1 MRLVV
6 LGWGNDSRGDD
17 ALGPALL
24 DRIAAAWP
32 DLPMVDDYQLQIEHA
47 LDLVDADCALFLD
60 AGKDTPAPFAF
71 SRLAPKRD
79 ATHSTHAL
87 SPEAVLDVYVQVRGE
102 APPPAFAL
110 CVRGESFELGEGLSP
125 DGRRASRTRVGF
137 RQDADGRTIGRGVG
151 RDWRANRRRWCA
163 CRRRDSFT
171 LARVAFGR
179 RHSQPS
185 LRARRSNPD

>member
-17 ALGPALL
+17 GARPG
-24 DRIAAAWP
+24 AARSHRRRLARR
-32 DLPMVDDYQLQIEHA
+32 LPMVEDYQLQIEHA
-47 LDLVDADCALFLD
+47 LDLVGADCALFLD

-87 SPEAVLDVYVQVRGE
+87 SPEAVLDVYAQVRGE

-125 DGRRASRTRVGF
+125 SRRRAARSSRG
-137 RQDADGRTIGRGVG
+137 ISS
-151 RDWRANRRRWCA
+151 RR
-163 CRRRDSFT
+163 
-171 LARVAFGR
+171 
-179 RHSQPS
+179 
-185 LRARRSNPD
+185 

>member
-71 SRLAPKRD
+71 TRLAPRRD

-110 CVRGESFELGEGLSP
+110 CVRGERFELGEGLSSAAVERLELAW
-125 DGRRASRTRVGF
+125 DFVKTLMTEQSVEA
-137 RQDADGRTIGRGVG
+137 
-151 RDWRANRRRWCA
+151 W
-163 CRRRDSFT
+163 DS
-171 LARVAFGR
+171 LARQSAPLVRVPA
-179 RHSQPS
+179 
-185 LRARRSNPD
+185 

>member
-17 ALGPALL
+17 GVGPALL
-24 DRIAAAWP
+24 ARVAAAGWP
-32 DLPMVDDYQLQIEHA
+32 ELTTVEDYQLQIEHA

-71 SRLAPKRD
+71 TRLAPKRD

-87 SPEAVLDVYVQVRGE
+87 SPEAVLDVYLQVRGE

-110 CVRGESFELGEGLSP
+110 CVRGERFELGEGLSSAAVERLELAW
-125 DGRRASRTRVGF
+125 DFVKTLMAEQSVEAWDRLASQSAPLVRVP
-137 RQDADGRTIGRGVG
+137 A
-151 RDWRANRRRWCA
+151 
-163 CRRRDSFT
+163 
-171 LARVAFGR
+171 
-179 RHSQPS
+179 
-185 LRARRSNPD
+185 